1 METIIL
7 IPDSFKGTL
16 TSRQVCEAMERAVL
30 RRKPRARVISIPVAD
45 GGEGTVEAFL
55 TAMGGERVECTV
67 CGPHFAPM
75 TAFYGL
81 LPDSTAVIEMAA
93 CAGLPLA
100 GKKKNPE
107 RTTTY
112 GVGQLIMDALDKG
125 ARKFLIGLGGSATN
139 DGGCG
144 CAAACGVR
152 FYESHGSSF
161 VPSGRNLNEIEK
173 IAMTYAD
180 PRLKECT
187 FTVLCDIDNP
197 LCGPTGAA
205 AVFGPQK
212 GADEEMVG
220 RLDMGLRHLAR
231 RWLEDLGK
239 DLLFLP
245 GGGAAGGMGAG
256 MAAFFGG
263 TLRPGIDLLLD
274 TVGFDDLAKDASL
287 VFTGE
292 GKLDGQTARGKAICG
307 IARRAKG
314 LGLPVIALVGGS
326 EGELAALH
334 SEGLT
339 AVFSINRPHTGL
351 YMPRMIWKEMYDF
364 SPDSVLLVL
373 SNEAYDPD
381 EYIRDYDAFVS
392 EVNAHA

>member
-1 METIIL
+1 MSTVIL

-16 TSRQVCEAMERAVL
+16 SSREVCAVMEQAVL
-30 RRKPRARVISIPVAD
+30 RRLPGATVHALPVAD

-55 TAMGGERVECTV
+55 TALGGEKVTAKV

-75 TAFYGL
+75 EASYGL
-81 LPDSTAVIEMAA
+81 LPDGTAVIEMAA
-93 CAGLPLA
+93 CAGLPLV

-107 RTTTY
+107 RATTY
-112 GVGQLIMDALDKG
+112 GVGELILHALDRG
-125 ARKFLIGLGGSATN
+125 ARKFLMGLGGSATN

-152 FYESHGSSF
+152 FYEKNGSSF
-161 VPSGRNLNEIEK
+161 VPSGRNLTDIEK
-173 IAMTYAD
+173 IDMTFAD
-180 PRLKECT
+180 PRLKECS

-212 GADEEMVG
+212 GADEAMVT

-263 TLRPGIDLLLD
+263 TLKPGIDTLLD
-274 TVGFDDLAKDASL
+274 AVGFDGLARNAHL
-287 VFTGE
+287 ILTGE
-292 GKLDGQTARGKAICG
+292 GKLDGQTARGKAVCG
-307 IARRAKG
+307 IAKRAKA
-314 LGLPVIALVGGS
+314 LGVPVIALVGGS
-326 EGELAALH
+326 EGDLAPLH
-334 SEGLT
+334 EVGLT
-339 AVFSINRPHTGL
+339 AVFSINRLPRPLEESAPHTADNL
-351 YMPRMIWKEMYDF
+351 SHTLDN
-364 SPDSVLLVL
+364 VLRLW
-373 SNEAYDPD
+373 EAR
-381 EYIRDYDAFVS
+381 E
-392 EVNAHA
+392 